1 MVTTAYLQK
10 VQTVKCR
17 PNLYDNLERQIVVI
31 IHLLKQEGIL
41 CTSALYGYCTWL
53 VKRTHSDGSS
63 PVTTTHLL
71 LHHFFSYTKGFISMQ
86 AYWFVRIDMPFLSII
101 NQTIYN
107 MDKNKIH
114 GFTNQLNLFLIGA
127 VIGGIVG
134 SCFSIN
140 AVKGKSNKAE
150 EKVRAYEQYYKC
162 TETLLDSLDGTHD
175 LDLMDTD
182 LETDYGVDY
191 LEAKSK
197 VDELI
202 AE

>member
-1 MVTTAYLQK
+1 
-10 VQTVKCR
+10 
-17 PNLYDNLERQIVVI
+17 
-31 IHLLKQEGIL
+31 
-41 CTSALYGYCTWL
+41 
-53 VKRTHSDGSS
+53 
-63 PVTTTHLL
+63 
-71 LHHFFSYTKGFISMQ
+71 
-86 AYWFVRIDMPFLSII
+86 
-101 NQTIYN
+101 

-114 GFTNQLNLFLIGA
+114 GFIDQLNLFLIGA
-127 VIGGIVG
+127 VIGGIIG

-202 AE
+202 AKQNEYIRRLYQYNTNNIPVQYVANRWYRVTFYNV